1 MADTHDIPSIE
12 QQLKDYIAEKILFTS
27 RFPYQDETSFLES
40 GIIDSL
46 KLLDILLHIEKVYH
60 ISVAD
65 DELVPDNFDSVSKI
79 ADFIRHKLGQTSA
92 V

>member
-1 MADTHDIPSIE
+1 MAVTHEIPSIE
-12 QQLKDYIAEKILFTS
+12 QQLRDYIAKKILLVS
-27 RFPYQDETSFLES
+27 RFPYKDETSFLEN

-46 KLLDILLHIEKVYH
+46 KLLDILLHIEKDYH

-79 ADFIRHKLGQTSA
+79 ADFIRHKMGQTSA
-92 V
+92 M

>member
-1 MADTHDIPSIE
+1 MAVTHDIPSIE
-12 QQLKDYIAEKILFTS
+12 QQLRDYIARKILLAS

-60 ISVAD
+60 ISVD
-65 DELVPDNFDSVSKI
+65 DEEIVPDNFDSVSKI
-79 ADFIRHKLGQTSA
+79 ADFIRRKTSQTSA